1 MLTNA
6 RLVHQPHDH
15 VRSMNAA
22 ISRAHEICAKSNVRL
37 TATREAILKLL
48 WQSHQPLGAYQLQQ
62 QLSKVTDKPVAPPTI
77 YRATEFLIDLGLIH
91 RIPSLNAYIGCP
103 FPNSE
108 HSNIFLICQ
117 ECKTVAEMADN
128 RVNNLLEGLCDMVNF
143 KHERQIIEIFGCC
156 PNCQSKA
163 SDEDE

>member
-22 ISRAHEICAKSNVRL
+22 ISRAHEICAKSNARL

-77 YRATEFLIDLGLIH
+77 YRAIEFLIDLGLVH
-91 RIPSLNAYIGCP
+91 RIPSLNAFIGCP
-103 FPNSE
+103 FPNSN

-128 RVNNLLEGLCDMVNF
+128 RVNSLLESLCDMVNF
-143 KHERQIIEIFGCC
+143 KHENQIIEIFGCC
-156 PNCQSKA
+156 PNCKSGVN
-163 SDEDE
+163 DE

>member
-15 VRSMNAA
+15 VRSINAA

-37 TATREAILKLL
+37 TATREAILRLL

-62 QLSKVTDKPVAPPTI
+62 QLSKVSEKPVAPPTI
-77 YRATEFLIDLGLIH
+77 YRAIEFLINLGLVH
-91 RIPSLNAYIGCP
+91 RIPSLNAYVGCP

-108 HSNIFLICQ
+108 HSNIFLICK
-117 ECKTVAEMADN
+117 ECNTVAEIADI
-128 RVNNLLEGLCDMVNF
+128 RVNVLLESLCDKVDF
-143 KHERQIIEIFGCC
+143 KHESQTIEIFGCC
-156 PNCQSKA
+156 PNCKSGVI
-163 SDEDE
+163 DE

>member
-22 ISRAHEICAKSNVRL
+22 VSRAHEICAKSNVRL

-77 YRATEFLIDLGLIH
+77 YRATEFLIDLGLVH

-128 RVNNLLEGLCDMVNF
+128 RVNSLLENLCDMVNF
-143 KHERQIIEIFGCC
+143 KHKSQIIEIVGYC
-156 PNCQSKA
+156 PNCESGD
-163 SDEDE
+163 SDE

>member
-15 VRSMNAA
+15 VRSINAA

-37 TATREAILKLL
+37 TATREAILRLL

-62 QLSKVTDKPVAPPTI
+62 QLSKVSEKPVAPPTI
-77 YRATEFLIDLGLIH
+77 YRAIEFLINLGLVH
-91 RIPSLNAYIGCP
+91 RIPSLNAYVGCP

-108 HSNIFLICQ
+108 HSNIFLICK
-117 ECKTVAEMADN
+117 ECNTVAEIADT
-128 RVNNLLEGLCDMVNF
+128 RVNVLLESLCDKVDF
-143 KHERQIIEIFGCC
+143 KHETQTIEIFGCC
-156 PNCQSKA
+156 PNCKSGVI
-163 SDEDE
+163 DE